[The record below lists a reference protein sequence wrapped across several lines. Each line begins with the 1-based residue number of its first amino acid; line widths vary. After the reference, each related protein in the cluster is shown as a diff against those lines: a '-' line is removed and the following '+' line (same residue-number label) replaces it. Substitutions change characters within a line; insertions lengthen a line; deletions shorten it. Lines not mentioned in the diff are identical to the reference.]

1 MEILYTFAFQNIG
14 MGRLELVMESEFLSV
29 YSPKFVYIRTAEQG
43 CRYAAPLLLRISER
57 ILIIGGGGV
66 KKVQRFEDDAV
77 LNGIVIG
84 LRTVERKIKAAV
96 RKSGIDMEDFE
107 GMKDIV
113 DDIEI

>member
-1 MEILYTFAFQNIG
+1 MCTSGQRNKAVGTLRLY
-14 MGRLELVMESEFLSV
+14 
-29 YSPKFVYIRTAEQG
+29 
-43 CRYAAPLLLRISER
+43 CLRISER

-66 KKVQRFEDDAV
+66 KKVQRLEDDVV

-84 LRTVERKIKAAV
+84 LRAVERKIKAAV

>member
-1 MEILYTFAFQNIG
+1 MSIRLNMCTSGQRNKAVGTLRLY
-14 MGRLELVMESEFLSV
+14 
-29 YSPKFVYIRTAEQG
+29 
-43 CRYAAPLLLRISER
+43 CLRISER

-66 KKVQRFEDDAV
+66 KKVQRLEDDAV
-77 LNGIVIG
+77 LNGIVMG
-84 LRTVERKIKAAV
+84 LRAVERKIKAAV

>member
-1 MEILYTFAFQNIG
+1 MSIRLNMCTSGQRNKAVGTLRLY
-14 MGRLELVMESEFLSV
+14 
-29 YSPKFVYIRTAEQG
+29 
-43 CRYAAPLLLRISER
+43 CLRISER

-66 KKVQRFEDDAV
+66 KKVQRLEDDAV

-84 LRTVERKIKAAV
+84 LRAVERKIKAVV

>member
-1 MEILYTFAFQNIG
+1 MSIRRNLFTSGQRNKAVGTLRLY
-14 MGRLELVMESEFLSV
+14 
-29 YSPKFVYIRTAEQG
+29 
-43 CRYAAPLLLRISER
+43 CLRISER

-66 KKVQRFEDDAV
+66 KKVQRLEDDAV

>member
-1 MEILYTFAFQNIG
+1 MSIRRNLFTSGQRNKAVGTLRLY
-14 MGRLELVMESEFLSV
+14 
-29 YSPKFVYIRTAEQG
+29 
-43 CRYAAPLLLRISER
+43 CLRISER

-77 LNGIVIG
+77 LKGIVIG
-84 LRTVERKIKAAV
+84 LRAVERKIKAAV

>member
-1 MEILYTFAFQNIG
+1 MCTSGQRNKAVGTLRLY
-14 MGRLELVMESEFLSV
+14 
-29 YSPKFVYIRTAEQG
+29 
-43 CRYAAPLLLRISER
+43 CLRISER

-66 KKVQRFEDDAV
+66 KKVQRLEDDAV

-84 LRTVERKIKAAV
+84 LRAVERKIKAVV

>member
-1 MEILYTFAFQNIG
+1 MSIRRNLFISGQRNKAVGTLRLY
-14 MGRLELVMESEFLSV
+14 
-29 YSPKFVYIRTAEQG
+29 
-43 CRYAAPLLLRISER
+43 CLRIYER

>member
-1 MEILYTFAFQNIG
+1 MSIRLNMCTSGQRNKAVGTLRLY
-14 MGRLELVMESEFLSV
+14 
-29 YSPKFVYIRTAEQG
+29 
-43 CRYAAPLLLRISER
+43 CLRISER

-66 KKVQRFEDDAV
+66 KKVQRLEDDAV

-84 LRTVERKIKAAV
+84 LRAVERKIKAAV

>member
-1 MEILYTFAFQNIG
+1 MCTSGQRNKAVGTLRLY
-14 MGRLELVMESEFLSV
+14 
-29 YSPKFVYIRTAEQG
+29 
-43 CRYAAPLLLRISER
+43 CLRISER

-66 KKVQRFEDDAV
+66 KKVQRLEDDAV

-84 LRTVERKIKAAV
+84 LRAVERKIKAAV

>member
-1 MEILYTFAFQNIG
+1 MSIRRNLFISGQRNKAVGTLCLY
-14 MGRLELVMESEFLSV
+14 
-29 YSPKFVYIRTAEQG
+29 
-43 CRYAAPLLLRISER
+43 CLRISER

-66 KKVQRFEDDAV
+66 KKVQRLEDDAV

-84 LRTVERKIKAAV
+84 LRAVERKIKAAV

>member
-1 MEILYTFAFQNIG
+1 MSIRRNLFTSGQRNKAAGTLRLY
-14 MGRLELVMESEFLSV
+14 
-29 YSPKFVYIRTAEQG
+29 
-43 CRYAAPLLLRISER
+43 CLRISER

>member
-1 MEILYTFAFQNIG
+1 MFTSGQRNKAVGTLRLY
-14 MGRLELVMESEFLSV
+14 
-29 YSPKFVYIRTAEQG
+29 
-43 CRYAAPLLLRISER
+43 CLRISER

-77 LNGIVIG
+77 LNGIVRG